1 MEDLSNSEE
10 YKRAYKRADRIC
22 RFMPHVIEKM
32 ESPEGESP
40 AQRKAFEDR
49 ITEYRI
55 EQDGINNT
63 PRKALFQK
71 YGAKLHRYNNDPSKG
86 KDRTRD

>member
-22 RFMPHVIEKM
+22 RFMPHMIEKM
-32 ESPEGESP
+32 ATPEKETP
-40 AQRKAFEDR
+40 AQKKAFEDR
-49 ITEYRI
+49 IIEYNI
-55 EQDGINNT
+55 EQDGMKHM
-63 PRKALFQK
+63 PRKALFEK
-71 YGAKLHRYNNDPSKG
+71 YGAKLHRYNNNPLKD